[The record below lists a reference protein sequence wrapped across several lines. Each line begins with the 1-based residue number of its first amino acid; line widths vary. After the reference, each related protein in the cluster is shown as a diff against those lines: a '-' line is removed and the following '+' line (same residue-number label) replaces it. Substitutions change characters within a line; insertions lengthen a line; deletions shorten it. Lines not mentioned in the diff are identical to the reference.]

1 MNEREIS
8 AVERLDAKLAL
19 RAMQRY
25 DRLWQTAQGRVRW
38 TEAVG
43 FLAALVL
50 LAIGLLQLSSDK
62 GFLEVF
68 TANKGLSL
76 VVLGMASLGSFLWS
90 HTQRQLNA
98 LLELV
103 KRLELERSQR

>member
-1 MNEREIS
+1 MNEQEIS

-19 RAMQRY
+19 RAMQRH
-25 DRLWQTAQGRVRW
+25 DRLWRTAQGRVRW

-50 LAIGLLQLSSDK
+50 VAIGL
-62 GFLEVF
+62 FLDVLN
-68 TANKGLSL
+68 ANQGLSA
-76 VVLGMASLGSFLWS
+76 VILGIALLGSFLWS